1 MWRITLVLNALLM
14 GVFSLGS
21 AASQVK
27 LRNQYIQYPHV
38 GEGLPPLPA
47 ISDLALRCQWLLKA
61 MPLAWALLTLTVLVL
76 NWRKTE
82 ARRCPTQYFSNPLGR
97 SVHARVLCHGR
108 CDAVRVDRCAHE
120 MRQPNQQVHRTPK
133 GDEHASRVR

>member
-21 AASQVK
+21 AASQIK

-61 MPLAWALLTLTVLVL
+61 MPLAWALLTLTVLV
-76 NWRKTE
+76 
-82 ARRCPTQYFSNPLGR
+82 
-97 SVHARVLCHGR
+97 
-108 CDAVRVDRCAHE
+108 
-120 MRQPNQQVHRTPK
+120 
-133 GDEHASRVR
+133 

>member
-21 AASQVK
+21 AASQIK

-61 MPLAWALLTLTVLVL
+61 MPLAWGLLTLTVLVL

-82 ARRCPTQYFSNPLGR
+82 APRDVVQLNTSATLLVGVFMLVFFVTAGVMAYVSIV
-97 SVHARVLCHGR
+97 VH
-108 CDAVRVDRCAHE
+108 
-120 MRQPNQQVHRTPK
+120 MR
-133 GDEHASRVR
+133 